1 MVLTIYAPLFASS
14 KRAVVTLVEKGVSFE
29 TVNVDLMKGEQRQPD
44 QTWLLTRRLSS
55 LLLLSLL
62 SPLIVFIILPI
73 PLLSDSP
80 VQSEINLISPCDV
93 QSQLR
98 KKFPKLNDP
107 LLSLGILMTS
117 LHLLL
122 LLPSGLVSRL

>member
-1 MVLTIYAPLFASS
+1 VKEKLENFGNELYEMRFNMKTGSASQKKLSASAVDFPRIYECY
-14 KRAVVTLVEKGVSFE
+14 TG
-29 TVNVDLMKGEQRQPD
+29 
-44 QTWLLTRRLSS
+44 LLTRRLSS